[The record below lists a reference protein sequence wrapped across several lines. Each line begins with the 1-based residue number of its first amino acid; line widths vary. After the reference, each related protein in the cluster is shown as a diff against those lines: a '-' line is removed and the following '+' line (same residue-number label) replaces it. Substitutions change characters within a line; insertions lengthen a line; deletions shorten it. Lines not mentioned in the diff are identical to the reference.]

1 MDNVGSLLPVPVS
14 SYFGVENQNNIK
26 TVPKK
31 HRRVFL
37 FFFALYLI
45 STLLGAALVPGRL
58 EIEPESF
65 VLSLTE
71 LGAFCI
77 CTERC
82 FFALFMFFGCFS
94 FLRFPVS
101 FTFVVYEGIFT
112 GIVIRLILYSRSY
125 LISFAAAFLL
135 ACLIVSDVLASTFCA
150 CFDVRSLRAWLRV
163 IFSVSFFALYILVS
177 YFLSYIISL
186 LF

>member
-1 MDNVGSLLPVPVS
+1 MDNVNSLLPVPVS
-14 SYFGVENQNNIK
+14 SCFGIENQKNIN

-65 VLSLTE
+65 VLSFTE
-71 LGAFCI
+71 LGAFCV

-82 FFALFMFFGCFS
+82 FFALFMFFCCFS

-101 FTFVVYEGIFT
+101 FTFAVYEGVFT

-125 LISFAAAFLL
+125 LVSFAAAFLL
-135 ACLIVSDVLASTFCA
+135 TCLIIADVLASTFCA
-150 CFDVRSLRAWLRV
+150 CFDSRSLRAWRRV
-163 IFSVSFFALYILVS
+163 ILSVSFFALYILVS
-177 YFLSYIISL
+177 YFLSYLISL